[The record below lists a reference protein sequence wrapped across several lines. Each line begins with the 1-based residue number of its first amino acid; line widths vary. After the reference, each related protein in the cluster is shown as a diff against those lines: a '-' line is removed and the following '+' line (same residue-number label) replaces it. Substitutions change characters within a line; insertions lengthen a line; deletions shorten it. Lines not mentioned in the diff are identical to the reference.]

1 MGGQSKLQLGAFTI
15 FPAFG
20 IILPN
25 GHQTITVDCV
35 AEQQGRFDEVSQLSY
50 GPRRE
55 KTCLQGLANNK
66 GADQPAHPRSLISA
80 FVIPLFESNISRL
93 ATSEISI
100 F

>member
-35 AEQQGRFDEVSQLSY
+35 AEQQGRFDEVSMAQGKALFI
-50 GPRRE
+50 
-55 KTCLQGLANNK
+55 CLHHSKNGRM
-66 GADQPAHPRSLISA
+66 GI
-80 FVIPLFESNISRL
+80 
-93 ATSEISI
+93 
-100 F
+100 

>member
-35 AEQQGRFDEVSQLSY
+35 AEQQGRFDEV
-50 GPRRE
+50 RRV
-55 KTCLQGLANNK
+55 
-66 GADQPAHPRSLISA
+66 P
-80 FVIPLFESNISRL
+80 NI
-93 ATSEISI
+93 AAKPH
-100 F
+100 

>member
-35 AEQQGRFDEVSQLSY
+35 AEQQGRFDEVSHLSY
-50 GPRRE
+50 E
-55 KTCLQGLANNK
+55 KY
-66 GADQPAHPRSLISA
+66 
-80 FVIPLFESNISRL
+80 F
-93 ATSEISI
+93 I
-100 F
+100 FTRKRCYILDCKFDKWNDGSSMSSQTE

>member
-35 AEQQGRFDEVSQLSY
+35 AEQQGRFDEVI
-50 GPRRE
+50 PINA
-55 KTCLQGLANNK
+55 LQT
-66 GADQPAHPRSLISA
+66 
-80 FVIPLFESNISRL
+80 F
-93 ATSEISI
+93 EISSDPDVASYQCLRYLLLI
-100 F
+100 YKFL

>member
-1 MGGQSKLQLGAFTI
+1 MLNILRTTGYIFIKFYIFLFEIQIQDIFFVCRQDMGGQSKLQLGAFTI

-50 GPRRE
+50 GP
-55 KTCLQGLANNK
+55 
-66 GADQPAHPRSLISA
+66 
-80 FVIPLFESNISRL
+80 
-93 ATSEISI
+93 
-100 F
+100 

>member
-35 AEQQGRFDEVSQLSY
+35 AEQQGRFDEVRHV
-50 GPRRE
+50 P
-55 KTCLQGLANNK
+55 
-66 GADQPAHPRSLISA
+66 
-80 FVIPLFESNISRL
+80 NI
-93 ATSEISI
+93 AAKPH
-100 F
+100 